1 MSDDGVDVAVVG
13 GGSAGL
19 GAAQVVAASGRRV
32 VLVESARLGG
42 ECTWNGCVPSKS
54 LIEAARH
61 AHAIARAPRFGI
73 DATGVTVD
81 FPRVMA
87 RVRETIRRIAA
98 YEDAAHLETAGI
110 TVRSGRATLAGPAEL
125 RVDGEPVAAGRIV
138 LCTGSRPAVPPV
150 PGLDAVPYLT
160 NETLFELTEQPRH
173 LLVIGAGPIGLE
185 MAQAFRRL
193 GSEVSVVD
201 VLDSLLPRE
210 DPDIARLAGE
220 ALATEGV
227 RIRLGVRVEAAE
239 YDRGTHRLRLRR
251 GAEQLSLEGDALLV
265 ATGRRPNVD
274 GLGLEAAGVRVERR
288 GIAVDDRMRTNVPG
302 ILAAGD
308 VTGLYPFTHAAA
320 YQGRIAAAT
329 ALGERRRADYRV
341 VPWVTFTDPEIAHL
355 GLTEPEARRQHGDD
369 VTVAHLPLTAVDR
382 AVIQGE
388 VRGMVKVITH
398 GRPVIGHL
406 GGGALLG
413 AHLIGPGAGELVHE
427 LAVAM
432 QTGAFAGRLAQT
444 IHAYPTMALAVQ
456 QAAAQLFPLGRAT
469 AGDLREELAAE
480 D

>member
-1 MSDDGVDVAVVG
+1 MSGFDVAVIG

-19 GAAQVVAASGRRV
+19 SAAAVVAASGRRV
-32 VLVESARLGG
+32 VLVEAARLGG

-61 AHAIARAPRFGI
+61 AHAIGRAPRFGI
-73 DATGVTVD
+73 EATGVTVD

-87 RVRETIRRIAA
+87 RVRDTIARIAG

-110 TVRSGRATLAGPAEL
+110 TVRSGRATLAAPADL

-138 LCTGSRPAVPPV
+138 LCTGSRPAIPPV
-150 PGLDAVPYLT
+150 PGLDSVPYLT

-173 LLVIGAGPIGLE
+173 LLVIGAGSIGLE

-193 GSEVSVVD
+193 GSEVTVVD
-201 VLDSLLPRE
+201 VLDRLLPRE
-210 DPDIARLAGE
+210 DPDIARLAGD
-220 ALATEGV
+220 ALAAEGV
-227 RIRLGVRVEAAE
+227 RIRLGVRVEAASFE
-239 YDRGTHRLRLRR
+239 EGIHRLTLRL
-251 GAEQLSLEGDALLV
+251 GAEELSLEGDALLV
-265 ATGRRPNVD
+265 ATGRRPAVE
-274 GLGLEAAGVRVERR
+274 GLGLLAAGVRVEGR
-288 GIAVDDRMRTNVPG
+288 GIVVDDRMRTSVPG

-320 YQGRIAAAT
+320 YQGRIAAGT

-341 VPWVTFTDPEIAHL
+341 MPWVTFTDPEIAHL
-355 GLTEPEARRQHGDD
+355 GLTEPEARRLHGDD
-369 VTVAHLPLTAVDR
+369 VTVAVLPLTAVDR

-388 VRGMVKVITH
+388 VRGLVKVITG
-398 GRPVIGHL
+398 GRPVVGHL
-406 GGGALLG
+406 GGGSLLG

-427 LAVAM
+427 FAVAM
-432 QTGAFAGRLAQT
+432 QTGAFPGRLAQT

-456 QAAAQLFPLGRAT
+456 QAAAQLFPAGRAV
-469 AGDLREELAAE
+469 AGDLREGLSGLE
-480 D
+480 